1 MNLIRNMALPN
12 TMGLESFAEFGCVLK
27 CSNYV
32 VMAQQLARERNLP
45 FRVIGAGS
53 NILPMPTVSGVVGVM
68 AIERLCVVREYA
80 TELQLEVGA
89 GQNWHELVLY
99 CAEQNWFGI
108 ENLALIPGSVGA
120 APVQNIGAYG
130 VEFADVVDAVQ
141 VIDGDG
147 NEFWLGRDECA
158 FAYRRSRFQGSREE
172 TIIAVRLNLSKTAHI
187 KIDYP
192 DLANHFQGHLNLTAK
207 QIATAVIAIR
217 SAKLPDPAVFPNVG
231 SFFKNPVIDRSRI
244 AYFEELG
251 LSVFRTQVGAKL
263 SAAQLIDKCGW
274 KEEQTGHV
282 RCWPKQPLVL
292 VNHGATQAA
301 HIFEFASD
309 VRASVAKDFAIQ
321 LEIEPSVL
329 S

>member
-1 MNLIRNMALPN
+1 MNLIKNMALPN
-12 TMGLESFAEFGCVLK
+12 TMGLASFAEFGCLLKRRDDVLA
-27 CSNYV
+27 
-32 VMAQQLARERNLP
+32 AQELARSRDLP
-45 FRVIGAGS
+45 FYVIGAGS
-53 NILPMPTVSGVVGVM
+53 NIVPMPTVRGVVGVM
-68 AIERLCVVREYA
+68 AIEGLRVVNEQGA
-80 TELQLEVGA
+80 DLQLEVGA

-99 CAEQNWFGI
+99 CAEHNWYGI

-147 NEFWLGRDECA
+147 NVFWLGRDECA

-172 TIIAVRLNLSKTAHI
+172 TIIAVRLNLSKAAHI

-192 DLANHFQGHLNLTAK
+192 DLANHFQGHLNLTTK
-207 QIATAVIAIR
+207 QIVTAVIAIR

-231 SFFKNPVIDRSRI
+231 SFFKNPIIDRSRI
-244 AYFEELG
+244 AHFEELG
-251 LSVFRTQVGAKL
+251 LSVFHTQTGAKL

-292 VNHGATQAA
+292 VNHGATEAT